1 MNALD
6 LFRYDDRE
14 VRVTVIDGEP
24 WFVAADVCAVLEIA
38 NSRDALTRLDDDE
51 RGVATADTLGGALAN
66 SAELST
72 DMSFSLRD
80 DKRIIAAQDDAASF
94 VASAGAVRGA
104 RLEAALQLLRPHLAG
119 DDLQLAQAILA
130 R

>member
-1 MNALD
+1 MLRLSTLALAGALLSCHANASS
-6 LFRYDDRE
+6 F
-14 VRVTVIDGEP
+14 
-24 WFVAADVCAVLEIA
+24 IA
-38 NSRDALTRLDDDE
+38 T
-51 RGVATADTLGGALAN
+51 TDTLGGALAN

-119 DDLQLAQAILA
+119 DDLQLAEAILA

>member
-1 MNALD
+1 MFKSL
-6 LFRYDDRE
+6 L
-14 VRVTVIDGEP
+14 IL
-24 WFVAADVCAVLEIA
+24 VASATLLAGTASASSFIA
-38 NSRDALTRLDDDE
+38 T
-51 RGVATADTLGGALAN
+51 TDTLGGALAN